1 MIWRFCMKFFK
12 SILLLVLGGS
22 LPGCVANRA
31 GDAHSA
37 LVYPLTAKTNQVDDY
52 HGTLVAD
59 PYRWL
64 EDDNSAAT
72 KAWVEAENK
81 VTFGYLETIPQ
92 RAAIKQRLTTL
103 WNYER

>member
-1 MIWRFCMKFFK
+1 MRLFLPRLDAC
-12 SILLLVLGGS
+12 LVATLT
-22 LPGCVANRA
+22 
-31 GDAHSA
+31 
-37 LVYPLTAKTNQVDDY
+37 LTAAMLLAKGLHLTYPVARQDQQVDDY
-52 HGTLVAD
+52 HGVKVPD

-64 EDDNSAAT
+64 EDDNSAET

-81 VTFGYLETIPQ
+81 VTFGYLEKIPE